1 MEKFVIGVDGGGTET
16 LGVLVN
22 ENGVVLAQGKVGPTN
37 YQAVGAER
45 LHNEITQLFKQLG
58 IGNAQG
64 PKKIDHIYF
73 GLAGV
78 GRASDRQEVRDLF
91 HDLDFATQFTIESD
105 AMIALAGAFSGK
117 EGIIIIAG
125 TGAIC
130 FGKNETGPVVR
141 SGGWGYLLGDEGS
154 VFFIGQQAIM
164 AALKDLDGRG
174 EKTSLRRALEKKYN
188 LTQVDQI
195 IPKIYKQEI
204 DRTAISR
211 LAPMVFEHAN
221 ENDAVAAEIIRR
233 TGNEQGKMAK
243 AVAEKLDLVNK
254 KIRVALIG
262 GVFNQRDIL
271 ENEIAKELYELSWDV
286 EIIEPELPPVMG
298 AAILGFKELD
308 TNMDEKF
315 LANLQKTSIVKSSG
329 Q

>member
-1 MEKFVIGVDGGGTET
+1 MDKYVIGVDGGGTET
-16 LGVLVN
+16 IGVLVN
-22 ENGVVLAQGKVGPTN
+22 ANGVVLAQGKVGPTS
-37 YQAVGAER
+37 YQAVGGER
-45 LHNEITQLFKQLG
+45 LKNEIMQLFKKLG
-58 IGNAQG
+58 IGSSQG
-64 PKKIDHIYF
+64 PKKVAHVYL

-78 GRASDRQEVRDLF
+78 GRASDRQEVRTLF
-91 HDLDFATQFTIESD
+91 DEVEFAENITVESD

-154 VFFIGQQAIM
+154 GFYIGQQAII

-174 EKTSLRRALEKKYN
+174 EKTSLRRAFEKKYN
-188 LTQVDQI
+188 LTQIDQI
-195 IPKIYKQEI
+195 IPKVYKQEL
-204 DRTAISR
+204 DRTAIAR

-221 ENDAVAAEIIRR
+221 DNDSVAAEIIRR

-262 GVFNQRDIL
+262 GVFNQREIL

-286 EIIEPELPPVMG
+286 EIIDPELPPVIG
-298 AAILGFKELD
+298 AAILGFKETD
-308 TNMDEKF
+308 HPIDEKF
-315 LANLQKTSIVKSSG
+315 LANLQKTSIMKSSG